1 MTEILRKLLSNHFP
15 YYFFLKVY
23 SFLREKGRA
32 HANKVGAERERKREG
47 GRKSEVG
54 SSLTTHSSMWGSN
67 SRTLRSWPEPKSDTW
82 LTEPPRHPHFTLF
95 KFFIERDDASE
106 WGWREGNRDR
116 IPWGADREG
125 EKEWEK
131 RSSSEAGLVLT
142 QSRARAHPKQ
152 GSNSWDHHLSRS
164 QMLNQL
170 CHPGTPTLP
179 FNTCMLRSKR
189 NQFWRVLLSWEKW
202 PFYTL
207 LVGTESNINFPENN
221 LKIWIKDLL

>member
-1 MTEILRKLLSNHFP
+1 MTEILRKLLSNHFA

-95 KFFIERDDASE
+95 KFFIEREMTQVSE
-106 WGWREGNRDR
+106 GGEREIETESHEGQTE
-116 IPWGADREG
+116 RER
-125 EKEWEK
+125 K
-131 RSSSEAGLVLT
+131 SERRG
-142 QSRARAHPKQ
+142 AHPKR
-152 GSNSWDHHLSRS
+152 GSCSPKAGLEPTQSKAQTHEIITWAEARCLTSCAT
-164 QMLNQL
+164 QAPPLYL
-170 CHPGTPTLP
+170 LTPA
-179 FNTCMLRSKR
+179 C
-189 NQFWRVLLSWEKW
+189 
-202 PFYTL
+202 
-207 LVGTESNINFPENN
+207 
-221 LKIWIKDLL
+221 